1 LGIILGLTAALCWGI
16 ADFLARFATRHTGTY
31 RTLFFMQIIGFVALS
46 IYMEATGGWSRWG
59 AVPGWQPWA
68 WGVLAGLLNTASS
81 LALYRS
87 FETGILAVVSPIGA
101 SYPAL
106 TVILALASGEALRP
120 ARAAG
125 VAAVLVGVVLAA
137 ISFERAAEVPEA
149 PHHHH
154 HPRGHLLRG
163 VGWAIAAACGY
174 GVLFWLLGFRVTP
187 VLGGF
192 ASVWVIRITTC
203 AALALVAAPVRQSLG
218 PPRGSVWWLIAGIG
232 LIDTAAFVANNVALH
247 TEQVAVASVL
257 ASLYGAVT
265 VVLAWIFLRERL
277 QWTQWLGIALIF
289 LGIALVT
296 R

>member
-1 LGIILGLTAALCWGI
+1 MGIILGLTAALGWGI
-16 ADFLARFATRHTGTY
+16 ADFLARFATRRTGTY
-31 RTLFFMQIIGFVALS
+31 RTLFYMQVIGFVALS

-59 AVPGWQPWA
+59 AVQGWQPWA

-137 ISFERAAEVPEA
+137 ISFESAGDAKPGIA
-149 PHHHH
+149 
-154 HPRGHLLRG
+154 HPPKGHLLRG

-174 GVLFWLLGFRVTP
+174 GMLFWLLGFRVTP

-192 ASVWVIRITTC
+192 ASVWVIRITTV
-203 AALALVAAPVRQSLG
+203 AALALVAAPARQSLR

-232 LIDTAAFVANNVALH
+232 VIDTGAFVANNVALH

-277 QWTQWLGIALIF
+277 QWTQWVGIALIF

>member
-1 LGIILGLTAALCWGI
+1 MGILLGLTAALCWGV
-16 ADFLARFATRHTGTY
+16 ADFLARFATRRTGTY
-31 RTLFFMQIIGFVALS
+31 RTLFFMQIIGFLALS

-68 WGVLAGLLNTASS
+68 WGILAGLLNTAGS

-137 ISFERAAEVPEA
+137 ISFERGGEA
-149 PHHHH
+149 KPGIT
-154 HPRGHLLRG
+154 HPPKGHLLRG

-187 VLGGF
+187 ALGGF
-192 ASVWVIRITTC
+192 ASVWVIRVTTV
-203 AALALVAAPVRQSLG
+203 AALALVAAPARQSLR

-232 LIDTAAFVANNVALH
+232 VIDTAAFVANNVALH

>member
-1 LGIILGLTAALCWGI
+1 LGILLGLTAALGWGFS
-16 ADFLARFATRHTGTY
+16 DFLARFATRRTGTY
-31 RTLFFMQIIGFVALS
+31 RTLFYMQVIGFVALS

-59 AVPGWQPWA
+59 AIHGWQPWA
-68 WGVLAGLLNTASS
+68 WGVLAGLLNMASS

-137 ISFERAAEVPEA
+137 ISFEGGGPARPGVA
-149 PHHHH
+149 
-154 HPRGHLLRG
+154 HPPKGHLLRG

-192 ASVWVIRITTC
+192 ASVWVIRITTF
-203 AALALVAAPVRQSLG
+203 AALALVAAPARQSLRL
-218 PPRGSVWWLIAGIG
+218 PRGSVWWLIAGIG
-232 LIDTAAFVANNVALH
+232 VIDTGAFVANNVALH

-277 QWTQWLGIALIF
+277 QWTQWVGIALIF